1 MTADIT
7 RKEILKWSEVLYDP
21 DPGSKE
27 DLALNWPGYKKIFIE
42 EISKNLYEDVKRSGI
57 TVMLPFAF
65 DREFGMLTKDE
76 RIFWYDFASKIPD
89 KLKSLGLF
97 IRPYEEFCRTCI
109 ITDGEIEKLALSDNA
124 AYYRNPVS
132 GTGRKRK
139 SRNKTDQVPVSFL
152 KMKESGKWLFRELN
166 YLIPSQLKKTG
177 YEIVR
182 PDEFSEIDMIMIRKL
197 ARAIHSR
204 YLQKVR
210 KAGISGEEDEKIP
223 VFYYQGDPGNQ
234 YLVDFDNL
242 PEEIKYSNIDNA
254 YHIPAKLLSIGYKI
268 RHVKKGFKS
277 VTLHLNEEEIE
288 TMARVEHLRWSWD
301 KRLNG
306 WIRGKVKD
314 ISGKKH
320 PGLIPFEEL
329 SESEKEKDRELVRLI
344 PALLQDIDYE
354 AYPVNPARFKKL
366 SYAIKPQSSVH
377 RILNETRELNDHI
390 RKLVTLTPEVE
401 EMVRIRNRKIEEAIM
416 EVQESY
422 NYAQHIQETFLP
434 GNLYVR
440 ECFPDSFVLYKPKD
454 IVSGDF
460 YFFSRKDNLV
470 IFAAAD
476 CTGHGIPG
484 ALLSTLGYGIL
495 DQAVNEKNLTDPS
508 EILHHLYSKIHRFL
522 RNDSIGTGVSDDM
535 DIILCTLDVRTNI
548 LTCSGIKNPLY
559 RITKGEMV
567 EYRTNNLPD
576 KWDEDGEWKFTSER
590 IPLDTGDTIY
600 LCSDGYSDQFG
611 GKSHKKYQT
620 GRLRCF
626 LQSIVEFPMP
636 EQCDRLYEEIEQ
648 WREENNEDQT
658 DDILVIGIRI

>member
-1 MTADIT
+1 MSANIT
-7 RKEILKWSEVLYDP
+7 RNKILKWAEVLYDP

-27 DLALNWPGYKKIFIE
+27 ELALNWPAYKKILIE
-42 EISKNLYEDVKRSGI
+42 EIAENLYEDMKRSGI
-57 TVMLPFAF
+57 TVMIPFDF
-65 DREFGMLTKDE
+65 DTEFGKLKKDE
-76 RIFWYDFASKIPD
+76 RIFWYDFASRIPW
-89 KLKSLGLF
+89 KLKYLGLF
-97 IRPYEEFCRTCI
+97 IRPYKEFCRTCI
-109 ITDGEIEKLALSDNA
+109 ITDGEIEKLASSDTTT
-124 AYYRNPVS
+124 YSMDPFP
-132 GTGRKRK
+132 GDGRKGK
-139 SRNKTDQVPVSFL
+139 YRNKTDKVPVSFP
-152 KMKESGKWLFRELN
+152 KMRDNGRWVFRELN
-166 YLIPSQLKKTG
+166 YLIPYQLKKKG

-182 PDEFSEIDMIMIRKL
+182 PDELSEIDMTMTRKL

-204 YLQKVR
+204 YLQKMR
-210 KAGISGEEDEKIP
+210 KAGIQGEEDNKTP
-223 VFYYQGDPGNQ
+223 GFFYQGDQRNQ
-234 YLVDFDNL
+234 YLADFDNL
-242 PEEIKYSNIDNA
+242 PDEIKYSNIDNA
-254 YHIPAKLLSIGYKI
+254 YHIPAKLLSVGYKI
-268 RHVKKGFKS
+268 RHVKKGYRS

-288 TMARVEHLRWSWD
+288 TMARAEHLRWSWD

-314 ISGKKH
+314 ISGKIH
-320 PGLIPFEEL
+320 PALIPFEEL

-366 SYAIKPQSSVH
+366 SYAIKPQSSIY

-401 EMVRIRNRKIEEAIM
+401 EVVRIRNRKIEEAIM
-416 EVQESY
+416 EVQASY

-460 YFFSRKDNLV
+460 YFFRRKDNLI

-484 ALLSTLGYGIL
+484 ALLTTLGYGIL

-508 EILHHLYSKIHRFL
+508 EILYHLFSKIHRFL
-522 RNDSIGTGVSDDM
+522 RYDSMGTGISDDM
-535 DIILCTLDVRTNI
+535 DIILCTLDVTNNI
-548 LTCSGIKNPLY
+548 LTYSGIKNPLY
-559 RITKGEMV
+559 RITKGELV
-567 EYRTNNLPD
+567 EYRASNLPD
-576 KWDEDGEWKFTSER
+576 SWDEDGEWKFSSEH
-590 IPLDTGDTIY
+590 IQLDTGDTIY

-620 GRLRCF
+620 GRLRSF
-626 LQSIVEFPMP
+626 LQSIDEFPMP
-636 EQCDRLYEEIEQ
+636 EQCDRLFEEIEQ
-648 WREENNEDQT
+648 WRDENNEDQT
-658 DDILVIGIRI
+658 DDILIIGIRI